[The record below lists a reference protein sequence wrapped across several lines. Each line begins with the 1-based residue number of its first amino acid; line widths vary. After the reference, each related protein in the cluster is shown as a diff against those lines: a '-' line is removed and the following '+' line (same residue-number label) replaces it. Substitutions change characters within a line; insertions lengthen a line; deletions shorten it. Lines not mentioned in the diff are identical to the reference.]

1 MPCNIV
7 TESFVLLSI
16 SLLNVDI
23 NNLRKITNCRDKIKK
38 NSCARFNI
46 TEFREVGRFFFLI
59 YIHIHAVNINH

>member
-46 TEFREVGRFFFLI
+46 TEFREVGRFFF
-59 YIHIHAVNINH
+59 